1 MQVQIVTLH
10 STSKGLIGECGMRGG
25 FAHFHNIDEE
35 TLALVTKLRSIS
47 LCPNTIGQL
56 MMSLLVTPPSP
67 QDASYKE
74 FQEEQ
79 NQVKESMK
87 RKAIKTQSFLNSLD
101 GVSCTDIDGAMY
113 AFPRLE
119 LPKWFED
126 LASERG
132 VQSDFLYD
140 SLSLSHHAHK
150 THSERIF
157 KQRQVLPRTA

>member
-1 MQVQIVTLH
+1 
-10 STSKGLIGECGMRGG
+10 
-25 FAHFHNIDEE
+25 
-35 TLALVTKLRSIS
+35 
-47 LCPNTIGQL
+47 